1 MKNILGLDIGTN
13 SVGWCLTD
21 ENFKIQKC
29 FNKDT
34 WGVRLFDEA
43 KGCKERRNYRASRR
57 RYTRRKS
64 RLYLLN
70 KLFYYPIIDSN
81 NGPKD
86 VNFFIRLNES
96 NLLLEDKE
104 IKVKNS
110 LFADSKLEK
119 EYYKKYP
126 TIYHLR
132 KAMITNED
140 YAFSDVRFL
149 YLAVHHIFKYRGNF
163 INDGEFKDNKV
174 INSEDIEKLNEYLK
188 NIYIEENGIIDDLEE
203 CPKFS
208 VSNKDELL
216 NILLKD
222 EYNKLKDKE
231 IRQLFSNL
239 HVVEKKSNTDEIISY
254 FISLILGKDS
264 KVPFLGEDEQVK
276 INLSSNFDDKIG
288 DIYSDEVLQITL
300 IAKNIFDVFYIKQYL
315 KNNDFISDAFVNQY
329 EEHKKQLRYLKEICK
344 DIDSNNNSLEIYKK
358 VFINKEEKE
367 NYYSLI
373 NDRKNTS
380 ADVFNR
386 FIKKEVLSKKE
397 FLSKEKIFDDGR
409 TYLEVF
415 EEMEKLVDQKK
426 LLNTISQI
434 NSSIFPHKLH
444 QIELE
449 KILDNAKLHF
459 NFANDEFKK
468 QLIDLFSFRIPYYY
482 GPLNEKEGKNTF
494 VVKYIGHEN
503 ENITYSNYK
512 EIIND
517 EETKKKF
524 IDVRLNSCLY
534 LKGRQ
539 VLPRYSIYYVTYD
552 ILNKLNSMTSNGVKL
567 FSSFKDKEIAL
578 RILTEKDSF
587 TIKQFV
593 NRFNQ
598 EKGDFNLDDDAIG
611 GINKKDKLSFYPVN
625 KFIKVY
631 GTKENLLKN
640 IQTIEKV
647 IRILTIY
654 KDNKKDGLNLIKE
667 SFDFSSE
674 QFNLIKTLN
683 FKDYG
688 SFSKDFLK
696 DLKIIEN
703 KSILDLLYE
712 TSQNFEQIRNNP
724 EFDVQGKVDLNNKE
738 YFFQEDKEKYNP
750 VDEILNNLPAK
761 SRRSLIQSL
770 RIIKEVKA
778 ATKKDIDV
786 IVIES
791 TREDL
796 KSKNK
801 TEKDSR
807 KKQIQ
812 NFIKKLTGE
821 DKKNLTKDLDDIEEI
836 KLNSKFYYLYFL
848 QDGKDL
854 YTGEEININDLNT
867 GKYNIDHIFPQSQ
880 IKDDSLDNLALV
892 NTDLNQKVKKDIY
905 PLPNEIRENK
915 KVTDLWFFLKQKGV
929 MSTEKYN
936 RLIRSRPLS
945 DDDKH
950 DFVNAQL
957 KVVDFVN
964 ISLRDIIKIKHP
976 NTQVIFSKSQY
987 PLEVRKQ
994 LKIYKN
1000 RELNDCHHAIDAYL
1014 NNICGYL
1021 LNERYNKKF
1030 YLQTNKLNGN
1040 DEEKSYNF
1048 INYLLWAIR
1057 NKYFLEDDIK
1067 NNALRTDMFM
1077 TYRAKYGDEAF
1088 YNANFD
1094 KKGGLALV
1102 PAHTKN
1108 KLNDT
1113 SKYGGYNSVSTYYML
1128 VRKDKKNNNVLV
1140 NVNTIDYYSSLV
1152 NGKLNLEKL
1161 FENIKV
1167 KDQDLKESF
1176 CGNKP
1181 ILNYVKV
1188 ISKDGGNYLISSQN
1202 SLQVRVQPLFYN
1214 PISFNENKIYHTL
1227 LKYEKPYSF
1236 ENGVYSFGANRKK
1249 DGCINISNNEI
1260 DDFYDKLVNYTKDK
1274 RYSIYS
1280 AISSYKIIVDFKEKD
1295 YEFKRKEILD
1305 LVYKFNRDFSKPST
1319 VRISK
1324 SKILQLV
1331 DYIVEDSV
1339 TGLFIKKIKVE

>member
-1 MKNILGLDIGTN
+1 M
-13 SVGWCLTD
+13 
-21 ENFKIQKC
+21 
-29 FNKDT
+29 
-34 WGVRLFDEA
+34 
-43 KGCKERRNYRASRR
+43 
-57 RYTRRKS
+57 
-64 RLYLLN
+64 
-70 KLFYYPIIDSN
+70 
-81 NGPKD
+81 
-86 VNFFIRLNES
+86 
-96 NLLLEDKE
+96 EDKE

-132 KAMITNED
+132 KAMIGNED
-140 YAFSDVRFL
+140 FAFSDVRFL

-174 INSEDIEKLNEYLK
+174 INSEDIEKLNDYLK
-188 NIYIEENGIIDDLEE
+188 NLYIEENGNNDLEE
-203 CPKFS
+203 YPKFS
-208 VSNKDELL
+208 VSDKDELL

-222 EYNKLKDKE
+222 EYNKVKDKE

-239 HVVEKKSNTDEIISY
+239 NVVEKKSKVDEILSY
-254 FISLILGKDS
+254 FIILILGKDS
-264 KVPFLGEDEQVK
+264 KVPFLDDDEPTK
-276 INLSSNFDDKIG
+276 INLSSNFDEKVG
-288 DIYSDEVLQITL
+288 DIYNDEALQITL

-315 KNNDFISDAFVNQY
+315 KDNEFISNTFVNQY
-329 EEHKKQLRYLKEICK
+329 KDHKKQLRYLKEICK
-344 DIDSNNNSLEIYKK
+344 DIDSNNNSIELYKK
-358 VFINKEEKE
+358 VFINKEGKE

-373 NDRKNTS
+373 NNRKNTS
-380 ADVFNR
+380 TDIFNK
-386 FIKKEVLSKKE
+386 FIKEEVLSKKE
-397 FLSKEKIFDDGR
+397 FLSQEKIFDDGR

-415 EEMEKLVDQKK
+415 EEMEKLVEQKK
-426 LLNTISQI
+426 LLNTISHI
-434 NSSIFPHKLH
+434 NSSIFPHQLH

-459 NFANDEFKK
+459 NFINDKFKK
-468 QLIDLFSFRIPYYY
+468 QIIDLFCFRVPYYY
-482 GPLNEKEGKNTF
+482 GPLNEKDGKNTF
-494 VVKYIGHEN
+494 VVKNKGYEN

-512 EIIND
+512 AVIND

-552 ILNKLNSMTSNGVKL
+552 ILNKLNSITSNGVKL

-593 NRFNQ
+593 NRLNQ
-598 EKGDFNLDDDAIG
+598 EKGDSNLDDDAIG

-625 KFIKVY
+625 VFIKVY

-640 IQTIEKV
+640 IQILEKV

-654 KDNKKDGLNLIKE
+654 IDNKKDGIDLIKE
-667 SFDFSSE
+667 SFNFSSE
-674 QFNLIKTLN
+674 QLNLIKTLN

-688 SFSKDFLK
+688 SFSKDFLI

-712 TSQNFEQIRNNP
+712 TCQNFEQIRNNS
-724 EFDVQGKVDLNNKE
+724 EFKVQDKIDLNNKE
-738 YFFQEDKEKYNP
+738 YFSQEDKEKYNP

-770 RIIKEVKA
+770 RIIKEVKS

-796 KSKNK
+796 KKKNK
-801 TEKDSR
+801 SEKDSR

-812 NFIKKLTGE
+812 TFIEKLTGE
-821 DKKNLTKDLDDIEEI
+821 DKENLTKDLDDIDAI

-854 YTGEEININDLNT
+854 YTGEKININDLNT

-915 KVTDLWFFLKQKGV
+915 KATSLWSFLKQKGF

-945 DDDKH
+945 DDDKN

-964 ISLRDIIKIKHP
+964 VSLRDIIKIKYP

-987 PLEVRKQ
+987 PSEVRKQ
-994 LKIYKN
+994 LEIYKN
-1000 RELNDCHHAIDAYL
+1000 RELNDCHHAVDAYL

-1030 YLQTNKLNGN
+1030 YLQTNRLNDN

-1048 INYLLWAIR
+1048 IKYLMWAIR
-1057 NKYFLEDDIK
+1057 NKYCLEDDIK
-1067 NNALRTDMFM
+1067 NNASRTDMFM

-1088 YNANFD
+1088 YNAKLD
-1094 KKGGLALV
+1094 KKGGLTLV

-1113 SKYGGYNSVSTYYML
+1113 SKYGGYNRVSPYYML
-1128 VRKDKKNNNVLV
+1128 VRKDNKNNNVLV
-1140 NVNTIDYYSSLV
+1140 DVKTIDYYSSLDG
-1152 NGKLNLEKL
+1152 GKLNSEKL
-1161 FENIKV
+1161 YEIIKEKV
-1167 KDQDLKESF
+1167 GDYKESF
-1176 CGNKP
+1176 CGNKA
-1181 ILNYVKV
+1181 ILNYIKV
-1188 ISKDGGNYLISSQN
+1188 ISKEGGNYLISSQN
-1202 SLQVRVQPLFYN
+1202 SSLVRVQPLFYN
-1214 PISFNENKIYHTL
+1214 PLSYNENKIYHIL
-1227 LKYEKPYSF
+1227 SKYEKPYSF
-1236 ENGVYSFGANRKK
+1236 ENDVYSFGANRKK
-1249 DGCINISNNEI
+1249 DGCINISKNEI

-1280 AISSYKIIVDFKEKD
+1280 AISSYKIIEDFKEKD
-1295 YEFKRKEILD
+1295 YEFKRKEILN
-1305 LVYKFNRDFSKPST
+1305 LVYRFNRDFSKPST

-1339 TGLFIKKIKVE
+1339 TGLFSKKIKVE